1 MTTYQRAA
9 VASTFSP
16 TFGAVLAEAGSFAR
30 HCGAELEIIHAASF
44 DAEKER
50 RFFEKVGQGAA
61 IRWVEKGSP
70 AQSIISAAQD
80 YEYELLI
87 AGALQYEDAD
97 RPFTS
102 SVARE
107 LMRDAPCDLLLVPRP
122 LESPEVLRRVV
133 FALEPGEEI
142 APFVRNCVRLLRPE
156 HVTIAVTETP
166 FAAAIAASRGEEPQ
180 DVEAWLEEMGLSLSE
195 GGEAEIETR
204 IVRSNTGYALCEVIQ
219 GLEADLLVVR
229 ALPRARGGTLPLHV
243 DWLYQ
248 VIPTRL
254 LVAKESGQNRN
265 STRTQS
271 FSALESR

>member
-1 MTTYQRAA
+1 MKMMTYRRAG

-16 TFGAVLAEAGSFAR
+16 TFEAVLAEAGSFAR
-30 HCGAELEIIHAASF
+30 HCGAQLEIIHAAEF
-44 DAEKER
+44 DVEKEK
-50 RFFEKVGQGAA
+50 RFLETMGQDAA
-61 IRWVEKGSP
+61 IRWINKDSP
-70 AQSIISAAQD
+70 AQAIIAAAQD

-87 AGALQYEDAD
+87 AGALQFEDTD

-107 LMRDAPCDLLLVPRP
+107 LMRDAPCDLLLVPKP
-122 LESPEVLRRVV
+122 LESPGILRRLV
-133 FALEPGEEI
+133 FALEPGEDVV
-142 APFVRNCVRLLRPE
+142 PFLRNSIKLLRPE

-180 DVEAWLEEMGLSLSE
+180 DVDSWLEEICALLS
-195 GGEAEIETR
+195 GGGAEIDTR
-204 IVRSNTGYALCEVIQ
+204 IVTSNTGYGLCDVIQ

-229 ALPRARGGTLPLHV
+229 ALPDEKGGALPLHV

-254 LVAKESGQNRN
+254 LVAKNPGRSQK
-265 STRTQS
+265 
-271 FSALESR
+271 